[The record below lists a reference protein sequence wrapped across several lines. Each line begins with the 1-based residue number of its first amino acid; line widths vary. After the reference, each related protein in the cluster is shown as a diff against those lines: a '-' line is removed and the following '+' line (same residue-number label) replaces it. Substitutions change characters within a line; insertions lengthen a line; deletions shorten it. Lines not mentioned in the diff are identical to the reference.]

1 MIKIEMPYDI
11 RLISGTALWLSE
23 VAEKY
28 GVSAAGAASLCF
40 VVENTLERRVQD
52 PSREAR
58 VFTVTLEDHAK
69 TVSVSIT
76 DKGEPYVLSEKQ
88 REILRKGLVSSYSF
102 EQLAIDGQ
110 CLRFDAEKEAGAE
123 TEPLTPESE
132 EETLLDTDV
141 RCRLTGTDDEDILR
155 AIRVIYSNYGF
166 RYVHQD
172 IYQHEHF
179 RAALLSGKYVSILA
193 ENAHGQTI
201 GHLAL
206 DEHEWFPG
214 IPELCNLVVK
224 DFARGLKA
232 SGLLAAFALEAGRS
246 KQFEALYGMPV
257 IHHPV
262 SQKLL
267 NRHGFT
273 ACGFYFHLAPS
284 SIKGPEDDDG
294 NRLDAAICVDIL
306 NKEKL
311 HALYPPAECADF
323 VRGIFEAEGA
333 AYELLP
339 EGESPRPETVLSYR
353 LDAVNKSLEL
363 RVDNVG
369 RDFAGSL
376 AALEVPEDVDLTEV
390 VMIYLNMN
398 DPGCPAACRYYRER
412 GCIFTGCLPGSSAG
426 DYLLLQHL
434 KSAPIVQE
442 KMVLEPNYREMLDR
456 LLALM

>member
-1 MIKIEMPYDI
+1 MPYDI
-11 RLISGTALWLSE
+11 RLVPGTALWLSD

-28 GVSAAGAASLCF
+28 GVSAGHAASLCF
-40 VVENTLERRVQD
+40 VVENTLERRVRD
-52 PSREAR
+52 PSREVRAFI
-58 VFTVTLEDHAK
+58 VTVEDHAK

-88 REILRKGLVSSYSF
+88 REILRAGLVRSFSF

-123 TEPLTPESE
+123 TEPITPKAQ
-132 EETLLDTDV
+132 EETLLDTDI
-141 RCRLTGTDDEDILR
+141 RCRLTGTDDEDILQ

-166 RYVHQD
+166 CYVHQD
-172 IYQHEHF
+172 IYRHEHF

-193 ENAHGQTI
+193 ENAHGQAI

-224 DFARGLKA
+224 GFARGLKA
-232 SGLLAAFALEAGRS
+232 SGLLVAAGLEAGRS
-246 KQFEALYGMPV
+246 KQFEGLYGMPV
-257 IHHPV
+257 VHHSV

-273 ACGFYFHLAPS
+273 ACGFYFHFAPS
-284 SIKGPEDDDG
+284 SVNGPEEDDG
-294 NRLDAAICVDIL
+294 NRLDTAICVDIL
-306 NKEKL
+306 NREKM
-311 HALYPPAECADF
+311 HALYLPAECADF
-323 VRGIFEAEGA
+323 VCGVFEAESA
-333 AYELLP
+333 AYELLS
-339 EGESPRPETVLSYR
+339 EGESPRSETVLSYR
-353 LDAVNKSLEL
+353 LDTVNKSLEL

-376 AALEVPEDVDLTEV
+376 AALEVSEDVDMTEV

-398 DPGCPAACRYYRER
+398 DPGCPAAYRYYRER
-412 GCIFTGCLPGSSAG
+412 GCIFTGCLPGSSSG
-426 DYLLLQHL
+426 DYLPMQHL

-456 LLALM
+456 LLELMENP